1 MLANQK
7 PMLMDRKLEAE
18 VASRVEMKLGEL
30 KKVFEQEVS
39 ARVGKE
45 IRDQRIEFEVNARVA
60 AQPEKERF
68 EFEVRMDQ
76 WVLGLLVEWLQ
87 EPR

>member
-7 PMLMDRKLEAE
+7 PKLMDRKLEAE

-45 IRDQRIEFEVNARVA
+45 I
-60 AQPEKERF
+60 
-68 EFEVRMDQ
+68 
-76 WVLGLLVEWLQ
+76 
-87 EPR
+87 